1 MSEGNTAMSVSPFNP
16 EDRETT
22 KTFFQGIADTIV
34 DASELRKTVQAM
46 REELDG
52 LRKDIEKVRH
62 DNAAMDA
69 EIYDLRHQRDTLRSE
84 SAEKGRRIGELELEN
99 ANLSRRNEH
108 LAERVQELEMN
119 ISSIGQE
126 LSDTR
131 MVRDDAQLRVME
143 LEETLRSVETDRE
156 RWYNKAAECQTKLDT
171 LRSIF
176 TEPTQSK
183 TPDGDI
189 QF

>member
-52 LRKDIEKVRH
+52 LRNDIEKVRH

-84 SAEKGRRIGELELEN
+84 SAEKGRRIGELELEC
-99 ANLSRRNEH
+99 ANLRRSNES
-108 LAERVQELEMN
+108 LTEQVSERTGMIDQLSNELD
-119 ISSIGQE
+119 
-126 LSDTR
+126 LTR
-131 MVRDDAQLRVME
+131 TARDDAQLRVME
-143 LEETLRSVETDRE
+143 LDEALRKVETERQEWYDR
-156 RWYNKAAECQTKLDT
+156 ALSCQTKLDT

-176 TEPTQSK
+176 TN
-183 TPDGDI
+183 
-189 QF
+189 